1 MSEIKTTEKG
11 NNIVLIGLSGS
22 GKTTIGKELSILLKR
37 PFIDTDELLE
47 EVIGSSVLAYFKAY
61 GEEEFRKLENQLL
74 ETLNPDDG
82 AVIATGGGMPCYGDN
97 MDSMLKLGTVIYL
110 SVSIENISDRI
121 LKDVAKRPLYREM
134 PLQAV
139 KQKTEA
145 LLAQRESDYLK
156 ADSILD
162 ANLDAE
168 QVIKVLLQS
177 LKD

>member
-1 MSEIKTTEKG
+1 MSEIKTPEKG

-22 GKTTIGKELSILLKR
+22 GKTTIGKELSIQLKR

-82 AVIATGGGMPCYGDN
+82 AVIATGGGLPCYNKN
-97 MDSMLKLGTVIYL
+97 MDSLLKLGTVIYL
-110 SVSIENISDRI
+110 SVSVEEISDRI
-121 LKDVAKRPLYREM
+121 LKDVSKRPLYREM
-134 PLQAV
+134 SLQSV
-139 KQKTEA
+139 KQKTEV
-145 LLAQRESDYLK
+145 LMEQRESDYLK
-156 ADSILD
+156 ADVILD
-162 ANLDAE
+162 ANPDAE

>member
-22 GKTTIGKELSILLKR
+22 GKTTIGKELSNLLKR

-61 GEEEFRKLENQLL
+61 GEQEFRKLENQLL

-82 AVIATGGGMPCYGDN
+82 AVIATGGGMPCYGES
-97 MDSMLKLGTVIYL
+97 MDGLLKLGTVIYL
-110 SVSIENISDRI
+110 SVSIDEISARI
-121 LKDVAKRPLYREM
+121 LKDVAKRPLYRDM
-134 PLQAV
+134 SLQAV
-139 KQKTEA
+139 KQKTKA
-145 LLAQRESDYLK
+145 LLEQRESDYLK
-156 ADSILD
+156 ADRILD
-162 ANLDAE
+162 ANPDAE
-168 QVIKVLLQS
+168 KVLKVLLPS